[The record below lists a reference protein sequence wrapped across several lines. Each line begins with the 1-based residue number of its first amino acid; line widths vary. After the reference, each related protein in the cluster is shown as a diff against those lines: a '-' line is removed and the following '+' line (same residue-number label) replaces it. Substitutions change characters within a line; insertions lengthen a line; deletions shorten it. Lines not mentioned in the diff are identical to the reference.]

1 MKYFDYAAT
10 TPPYPE
16 VVRAMSQIMD
26 KHYGNPSSLHR
37 YGEESERLIRRAR
50 EVTAGI
56 LDVQPAE
63 IIWTSGATESNNLA
77 IKGAA
82 LRKGR
87 MQGHLITTM
96 IEHPSVYETF
106 RQLEL
111 FGFEVSY
118 INPQPN
124 GTVSPEDILAAIR
137 PDTILV
143 SVMHVN
149 NETGAVQPIEQITRL
164 IKSHHPRV
172 LVHVDGVQGFGKIPM
187 SLKEWGIDLYSLSA
201 HKLRGPKGTGLLYV
215 KLGLEL
221 LPLLAGGGQE
231 QGYRS
236 GTENAAG
243 IAGMTKALRLI
254 TEQQPQQYKHLC
266 RLRDTLQ
273 QAICDIPG
281 LVLTEVI
288 PVAPHIIHFM
298 YPGMKSEVVL
308 HSLEQQ
314 GCLVSTQSACSSRKS
329 VPSRVLTAMGM
340 DREHAGSGI
349 RISLGD
355 KHTSEDVEYL
365 IGALRQTV
373 QSLRSLERR

>member
-16 VVRAMSQIMD
+16 VVRAMSEIMD

-50 EVTAGI
+50 EVTAG
-56 LDVQPAE
+56 LLNVQPAE
-63 IIWTSGATESNNLA
+63 IIWTSGATESNNMA
-77 IKGAA
+77 IKGVA

-87 MQGHLITTM
+87 MQGHFVTTM

-118 INPQPN
+118 VNPQPD
-124 GTVSPEDILAAIR
+124 GSVSPEDILAAIR
-137 PDTILV
+137 PDTLLV

-149 NETGAVQPIEQITRL
+149 NETGAVQPIEQIARL
-164 IKSHHPRV
+164 IKSHYPRV
-172 LVHVDGVQGFGKIPM
+172 LMHVDGVQGFGKIPV

-215 KLGLEL
+215 KQGLEL

-243 IAGMTKALRLI
+243 IAGMTKAMRLI
-254 TEQQPQQYKHLC
+254 IEQQPQQYEHLC
-266 RLRDTLQ
+266 TLRDAVQ
-273 QAICDIPG
+273 QAIHDIPG
-281 LVLTEVI
+281 LVWTEV
-288 PVAPHIIHFM
+288 VSAAPHIIHFT

-329 VPSRVLTAMGM
+329 VPSRVLAAMGM
-340 DREHAGSGI
+340 DRTHAGSGI

-355 KHTSEDVEYL
+355 EHTLEDVEYL